1 MPSIPGRGRIQYAGP
16 PSHPENAR
24 SVTSPHPS
32 TVTGGLRWLL
42 LLLLA
47 LLPGFATAE
56 DGVLVLGRI
65 SDDPRRHYEQL
76 QPLLDYVVP
85 RMRTVGIREGRV
97 LMASDPRQMISYLR
111 RGKVDWVTE
120 TPGTGLLL
128 ADRAGARPLLLTER
142 SGSREYR
149 TVFFVRRDSGIT
161 ELSQLLGKTIAFQSP
176 ESTSAYLV
184 PAMVLRERG
193 LPMNLMVS
201 PMEGG
206 DVGSVGYV
214 FANTGSNLAT
224 WVHKR
229 LVDAGSFSDQDW
241 ESLQRMSDTFRR
253 DLVVIHTTDPV
264 PRAMELVSPHLE
276 PEVAARLKEVL
287 LGAAEDPQAR
297 DALRQFFRTTGFYEP
312 GPEDRAALEALR
324 RGARDVR
331 EALE

>member
-1 MPSIPGRGRIQYAGP
+1 M
-16 PSHPENAR
+16 
-24 SVTSPHPS
+24 TSPFPS
-32 TVTGGLRWLL
+32 FVSGGFRW
-42 LLLLA
+42 LA
-47 LLPGFATAE
+47 LLLFLLAAPAGAA

-85 RMRTVGIREGRV
+85 RMRTVGIREGRI
-97 LMASDPRQMISYLR
+97 LMASDPQQMTSYLR

-142 SGSREYR
+142 AGSREYR
-149 TVFFVRRDSGIT
+149 SVFFVRRDSGIT
-161 ELSQLLGKTIAFQSP
+161 DLPQLLGKTIAFQSP
-176 ESTSAYLV
+176 SSTSAYLV

-193 LPMNLMVS
+193 LPLSLMVS
-201 PMEGG
+201 PLEER
-206 DVGSVGYV
+206 DAGSLGYV
-214 FANTGSNLAT
+214 FANTDANLAA

-241 ESLQRMSDTFRR
+241 NSLQRVSEAFRR
-253 DLVVIHTTDPV
+253 DLVVIHTTPPV
-264 PRAMELVSPHLE
+264 PRAMELVGANTDPA
-276 PEVAARLKEVL
+276 VAARLKEVL
-287 LGAAEDPQAR
+287 LGASQDPQAR
-297 DALRQFFRTTGFYEP
+297 DALRQFFRTTGFYEID
-312 GPEDRAALEALR
+312 EQTRASLDALR

>member
-1 MPSIPGRGRIQYAGP
+1 MKSVSHSSIPG
-16 PSHPENAR
+16 
-24 SVTSPHPS
+24 
-32 TVTGGLRWLL
+32 GLRRLAFLL
-42 LLLLA
+42 FF
-47 LLPGFATAE
+47 LLPGLAWAAE
-56 DGVLVLGRI
+56 GVLVLGRI

-97 LMASDPRQMISYLR
+97 LMARDPQQMMSYLR

-176 ESTSAYLV
+176 SSTSAYLV
-184 PAMVLRERG
+184 PAMALLERD
-193 LPMNLMVS
+193 LPMALMVS
-201 PMEGG
+201 PLDEG
-206 DVGSVGYV
+206 DARSVGYV
-214 FANTGSNLAT
+214 FANTDANLGA

-229 LVDAGSFSDQDW
+229 LVDAGGFSDQDW
-241 ESLQRMSDTFRR
+241 DQLQRVSEAFRR

-264 PRAMELVSPHLE
+264 PRAMELVNGNMSPAVE
-276 PEVAARLKEVL
+276 ARLKEVL
-287 LGAAEDPQAR
+287 LGASTDPQAR
-297 DALRQFFRTTGFYEP
+297 DALRQFFRTTGFYEADA
-312 GPEDRAALEALR
+312 GTQAQLDKLR
-324 RGARDVR
+324 RGAREIR

>member
-1 MPSIPGRGRIQYAGP
+1 M
-16 PSHPENAR
+16 
-24 SVTSPHPS
+24 TSPHPS
-32 TVTGGLRWLL
+32 TVSGGLRWLA
-42 LLLLA
+42 LLLA
-47 LLPGFATAE
+47 VLASGLAAAAE
-56 DGVLVLGRI
+56 GVLVLGRI

-76 QPLLDYVVP
+76 RPLLDYVVP
-85 RMRTVGIREGRV
+85 RMRSVGIREGRV
-97 LMASDPRQMISYLR
+97 LMASDPQQMISYLR

-176 ESTSAYLV
+176 ASTSAYLV

-201 PMEGG
+201 PLEGG

-241 ESLQRMSDTFRR
+241 ESLQRMSDSYRR
-253 DLVVIHTTDPV
+253 DLVIIHTTEPV
-264 PRAMELVSPHLE
+264 PRAMELVSANLE
-276 PEVAARLKEVL
+276 PEVAERLKQVL

-312 GPEDRAALEALR
+312 DARDRAALEALR